1 MDLWLHVYVLFF
13 LSSFGL
19 VRRYSLLFEFFFFFL
34 REKKKKKSAKGRLVG
49 VLKI

>member
-19 VRRYSLLFEFFFFFL
+19 VRRYSLLFEFFFFFS
-34 REKKKKKSAKGRLVG
+34 KGKKKKSAKGRLVG